1 MDEVHQEAAKIG
13 IVHHNMTI
21 FNSFIIDC
29 DDGTTS
35 GLLSDWGFA
44 DVKGYLDQG
53 GKRHCSQPLGP
64 CGGSDQWVQA
74 NADSQAETH
83 HHTVSFQAC

>member
-1 MDEVHQEAAKIG
+1 MDEAHQEATKIG
-13 IVHHNMTI
+13 IIHCDMTI
-21 FNSFIIDC
+21 SNSFIIDC

-35 GLLSDWGFA
+35 GFLGDWGFA

-53 GKRHCSQPLGP
+53 GKHCAQPLGP

-74 NADSQAETH
+74 NADSKTH
-83 HHTVSFQAC
+83 NHTVCFQALW